1 MMDEKT
7 RQAFEQLIVD
17 NNLVMTTLLKDLVED
32 AHERTVTE
40 ISSLSSSPLDIKGY
54 FVGYSAC
61 LFDCIKYIDY
71 DKVGL
76 ETTEQAKLLSKVML
90 QFFTLAVMT
99 EQARKR
105 GVIPESDST
114 DFDAADLFGDN
125 YLELDDEED

>member
-99 EQARKR
+99 EQARKQ

>member
-1 MMDEKT
+1 MDEKT

-99 EQARKR
+99 EQARKQ

>member
-1 MMDEKT
+1 MDEKT

-17 NNLVMTTLLKDLVED
+17 NNLVMTTLLEDLVED
-32 AHERTVTE
+32 AYERTVTE
-40 ISSLSSSPLDIKGY
+40 ISSFSSCPPDIKGY

-61 LFDCIKYIDY
+61 LFDCINYIDY

-99 EQARKR
+99 EQARKQ